1 MKRSF
6 PTKDGSSSETQ
17 SKRKVGD
24 ILSSICV
31 TPIQKY
37 CGECPYFREP
47 AEFGHFSL
55 DGKRDFHNNASQ
67 LRYYVPPMNTHNL
80 SFDLRK
86 GYDTCI
92 LKDEEI
98 QERLTHLLT
107 WIKKNRQKFQLN
119 NQSKSDDKSKD
130 KRLNTDFISWRGHFT
145 KFLCTP
151 YEKREPWKIAATL
164 FNGTIFLSE
173 VETEKAKKDRLHR
186 SPRHHEMCY
195 WGYKFEDYTTQPVS
209 DKKDEEDDDIVNT
222 NEAYCSVVRTRLNKH
237 SILIGAEVD
246 CCLMNNSQKPPA
258 NYIELKTTRIMY
270 KFKQKANF
278 ARYKLLKF
286 WAQSFL
292 AGIPKIVVGMR
303 NDDGVV
309 SQITSYETLNIPHV
323 SKQHS
328 NEWDASVCMNFLDAL
343 LTWLKEEVTQEG
355 PDIVYMIHFEYPFEK
370 ISIKLVDDGS
380 ERFLPD
386 WFVSG

>member
-1 MKRSF
+1 MKLKLRRLKKTDCTV
-6 PTKDGSSSETQ
+6 PLVTMKC
-17 SKRKVGD
+17 VIGD
-24 ILSSICV
+24 ISLKI
-31 TPIQKY
+31 TP
-37 CGECPYFREP
+37 
-47 AEFGHFSL
+47 
-55 DGKRDFHNNASQ
+55 
-67 LRYYVPPMNTHNL
+67 HNL
-80 SFDLRK
+80 FQV
-86 GYDTCI
+86 GYECLQVCLFVLVSI
-92 LKDEEI
+92 
-98 QERLTHLLT
+98 
-107 WIKKNRQKFQLN
+107 
-119 NQSKSDDKSKD
+119 
-130 KRLNTDFISWRGHFT
+130 FT
-145 KFLCTP
+145 YL
-151 YEKREPWKIAATL
+151 Y
-164 FNGTIFLSE
+164 FLS
-173 VETEKAKKDRLHR
+173 VFL
-186 SPRHHEMCY
+186 
-195 WGYKFEDYTTQPVS
+195 